1 MSEIF
6 DYLKWRGDLSFSKV
20 ALCEVDSVIFSM
32 LAYVDLA
39 ELCASGEVTVAE
51 GAKRFCREER
61 ELGLIMPTKQIR
73 RMLFE
78 MAKTRRFGKIVI
90 TDAVSRISER
100 EGYQFAAASFLLTG
114 KSLLISFMGTD
125 DSIVGWREDCCL
137 AFLDEIPAQRMA
149 TEYLLAVAEKYPDRQ
164 IYLTGHSKGGNLAI
178 YSAVKCADRLSDRIA
193 GVYCNDGPG
202 LSRKM
207 IESEEYAVLQPKLHV
222 LLPKSSFIG
231 IMFEK
236 GEKFSVVD
244 CPKGGLYQHDPF
256 CWVLDGAKFKKLDS
270 LSTKGL
276 KNERVFRERMEKMSL
291 DEKKEL
297 VEGVFEII
305 ESTGAKTLTELTRQA
320 PKRLVSLIKTYTE
333 LDKEK
338 REMITLL
345 LFRLLGLKKE
355 KSE

>member
-1 MSEIF
+1 MAEIF

-20 ALCEVDSVIFSM
+20 SLGEVDAVIFSM
-32 LAYVDLA
+32 LSYVDLT
-39 ELCASGEVTVAE
+39 ELCGGGATTVAE
-51 GAKRFCREER
+51 GAKSFCRDEK

-78 MAKTRRFGKIVI
+78 MAKTRRFGRIAI
-90 TDAVSRISER
+90 SDAVWEVSES
-100 EGYQFAAASFLLTG
+100 EGCQFAAACFHLTG
-114 KSLLISFMGTD
+114 KSLLISFAGTD

-149 TEYLLAVAEKYPDRQ
+149 VEYLLSVAEKYPDRQ
-164 IYLTGHSKGGNLAI
+164 IYLTGHSKGGNLAL
-178 YSAVKCADRLSDRIA
+178 YSAVGCAKRLSGRIA
-193 GVYCNDGPG
+193 GVYSIDGPG

-207 IESEEYAVLQPKLHV
+207 IESGEYAILRSKIQV

-256 CWVLDGAKFKKLDS
+256 CWVLDGAKFKKMDS
-270 LSTKGL
+270 LSSRGL
-276 KNERVFRERMEKMSL
+276 KNEKNFRERMEKMTV
-291 DEKKEL
+291 DEKREL

-305 ESTGAKTLTELTRQA
+305 ESTGAKTLTDLTRQA
-320 PKRLVSLIKTYTE
+320 PKRLISLIKTYNG

-338 REMITLL
+338 RELITLL
-345 LFRLLGLKKE
+345 LFRLLGLKKLNNE
-355 KSE
+355 